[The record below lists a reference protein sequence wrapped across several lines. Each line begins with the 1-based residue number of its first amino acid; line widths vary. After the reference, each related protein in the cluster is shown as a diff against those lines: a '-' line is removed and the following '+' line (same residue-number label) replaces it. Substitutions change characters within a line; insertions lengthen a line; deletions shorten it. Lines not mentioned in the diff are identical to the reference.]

1 MPVAFD
7 ISGTLKSVFG
17 YDSFRPK
24 QEAIIEAGLD
34 GRDVLAILPTGG
46 GKSLCYQLPALM
58 REGLTVVV
66 SPLIALMKD
75 QVDQMEAAGVAAT
88 FLNSSISFS
97 ETQQRLAGLNEG
109 RYKLLYVA
117 PERIFAEGFLED
129 LKRWQV
135 SAIAIDEAHCISEW
149 GHHFRPEYRQL
160 AELRTHFPEVPFM
173 ALTATATERVRRDIV
188 TQLALRDPA
197 VFVASFY
204 RSNLRYRVTPKK
216 KVRQQVCNF
225 VKERPDVSGI
235 VYCLARKTTEE
246 YAAAL
251 QELGIKAL
259 PYHAG
264 LSDEQRAANQ
274 EAFIRDDV
282 SVVCATVAFGMGI
295 NKPNVRYVLHA
306 DLPKNIESFY
316 QETGR
321 AGRDGL
327 PSECTLLYGA
337 GDLRLLNLFIEELE
351 DENAKRISRQQLRQ
365 MADFS
370 ENTGCRWAAL
380 VRYFGEELEG
390 ERCGSCDSCV
400 DDRSEED
407 VTEWAVKLIYCV
419 NMIAD
424 GGYPMGLKHAVD
436 VLRGSKGAKV
446 IQKGHDKLR
455 AYGKGADKPAEYWLA
470 LGKQMTQHGYF
481 QLSDE
486 GYSTLTITKKAIQT
500 VNQKE
505 RIVLVLP
512 SLNSVKEA
520 KVGSKGAVV
529 ECDEGL
535 FQKLRQLRKE
545 LADAGGVPP
554 YVVFGDVSLRYMA
567 REYPSTEVEMMGISG
582 VGRRRLLDYGEAF
595 MGAIAEWVEANGR
608 HSFEPIEEAKEEPK
622 VEIVATRT
630 AAHSIALFM
639 EGLSVAELARKRGL
653 AESTVGGHL
662 VEGIESGRIP
672 ESERGRLIDDATY
685 ERVVST
691 YQAIDMPDK
700 LRPIFEAL
708 KEEIDFPVI
717 RTALAFWRAKDGG
730 EPTEPDDKGSQSLGQ
745 AVGEISDLSVEELRD
760 LALQIGNSGE
770 NGTLLVELFRHPDY
784 EVRRRACSAAAKIG
798 DASVVAE
805 IAPCICSPEPQIRQY
820 ALRAILKS
828 NCRSLMEEVRAQGE
842 VEDKPYNQET
852 IAKILS

>member
-1 MPVAFD
+1 MIGAPD
-7 ISGTLKSVFG
+7 IAGTLKTIFG
-17 YDSFRPK
+17 YSSFRSK
-24 QEAIIEAGLD
+24 QRAIIEAGLD

-88 FLNSSISFS
+88 FLNSTISYS
-97 ETQQRLAGLNEG
+97 ESQQRLKGLYRG
-109 RYKLLYVA
+109 QYKLLYVA
-117 PERIFAEGFLED
+117 PERIFAEGFIED
-129 LKRWQV
+129 LKRWRV
-135 SAIAIDEAHCISEW
+135 CAVAIDEAHCISEW
-149 GHHFRPEYRQL
+149 GHQFRPEYRKL
-160 AELRTHFPEVPFM
+160 AELRAHFPEVPFM

-188 TQLALRDPA
+188 TQLTLRDPA

-204 RSNLRYRVTPKK
+204 RPNLHYRVTPKK

-251 QELGIKAL
+251 QEIGIKAL

-282 SVVCATVAFGMGI
+282 PVVCATVAFGMGI

-327 PSECTLLYGA
+327 SSECTLLYGA

-380 VRYFGEELEG
+380 VRYFGEDLEG
-390 ERCGSCDSCV
+390 GRCGTCDSCV

-419 NMIAD
+419 NMIAN
-424 GGYPMGLKHAVD
+424 GGYPMGLKHTVD
-436 VLRGSKGAKV
+436 VLRGSKAAKV

-455 AYGKGADKPAEYWLA
+455 AYGKGMDKPAEYWLA

-486 GYSTLTITKKAIQT
+486 GYSTLTITKKAIRA
-500 VNQKE
+500 VKDKE
-505 RIVLVLP
+505 RIVMVLP
-512 SLNSVKEA
+512 ALKPVKEP
-520 KVGSKGAVV
+520 KVSTKGVV
-529 ECDEGL
+529 MECDEGL

-545 LADAGGVPP
+545 LADAAGVPP
-554 YVVFGDVSLRYMA
+554 YVIFGDVSLRGMA
-567 REYPSTEVEMMGISG
+567 AGLPTTDSVFLAISG
-582 VGRRRLLDYGEAF
+582 VGQRKLSDYGEAF
-595 MGAIAEWVEANGR
+595 MEVIRQWIRANGGEIIEEEEEPQEVNVDKPKKEKLTEEMRIEMNRTNGRPDR
-608 HSFEPIEEAKEEPK
+608 HGLPFPAAEKEEVFDKFRDGKPVPEIAAEHKRSAYSIAYKLAQNELLSMEEAKSYK
-622 VEIVATRT
+622 
-630 AAHSIALFM
+630 
-639 EGLSVAELARKRGL
+639 
-653 AESTVGGHL
+653 
-662 VEGIESGRIP
+662 
-672 ESERGRLIDDATY
+672 
-685 ERVVST
+685 
-691 YQAIDMPDK
+691 
-700 LRPIFEAL
+700 
-708 KEEIDFPVI
+708 
-717 RTALAFWRAKDGG
+717 
-730 EPTEPDDKGSQSLGQ
+730 
-745 AVGEISDLSVEELRD
+745 
-760 LALQIGNSGE
+760 
-770 NGTLLVELFRHPDY
+770 
-784 EVRRRACSAAAKIG
+784 
-798 DASVVAE
+798 
-805 IAPCICSPEPQIRQY
+805 
-820 ALRAILKS
+820 
-828 NCRSLMEEVRAQGE
+828 
-842 VEDKPYNQET
+842 
-852 IAKILS
+852 

>member
-1 MPVAFD
+1 MIGAPD
-7 ISGTLKSVFG
+7 IAGTLKTVFG
-17 YDSFRPK
+17 YSSFRPK
-24 QEAIIEAGLD
+24 QRAIIEAGLD

-88 FLNSSISFS
+88 FLNSTISYS
-97 ETQQRLAGLNEG
+97 ESQQRLKGLYRG
-109 RYKLLYVA
+109 QYKLLYVA
-117 PERIFAEGFLED
+117 PERIFAEGFIED
-129 LKRWQV
+129 LKRWRV
-135 SAIAIDEAHCISEW
+135 CAVAIDEAHCISEW
-149 GHHFRPEYRQL
+149 GHQFRPEYRKL
-160 AELRTHFPEVPFM
+160 AELRAHFPEVPFM

-188 TQLALRDPA
+188 TQLTLRDPA

-204 RSNLRYRVTPKK
+204 RPNLHYRVTPKK

-251 QELGIKAL
+251 QEIGIKAL

-282 SVVCATVAFGMGI
+282 PVVCATVAFGMGI

-327 PSECTLLYGA
+327 SSECTLLYGA

-380 VRYFGEELEG
+380 VRYFGEDLEG
-390 ERCGSCDSCV
+390 GRCGTCDSCV

-419 NMIAD
+419 NMIAN
-424 GGYPMGLKHAVD
+424 GGYPMGLKHTVD
-436 VLRGSKGAKV
+436 VLRGSKAAKV

-455 AYGKGADKPAEYWLA
+455 AYGKGMDKPAEYWLA

-481 QLSDE
+481 QLSDD
-486 GYSTLTITKKAIQT
+486 GYSTLTITKKAIRA
-500 VNQKE
+500 VKDKE
-505 RIVLVLP
+505 RIVMVLP
-512 SLNSVKEA
+512 ALKPVKEP
-520 KVGSKGAVV
+520 KVSPKGAVV

-545 LADAGGVPP
+545 LADAAGVPP
-554 YVVFGDVSLRYMA
+554 YVIFGDVSLRGMA
-567 REYPSTEVEMMGISG
+567 AELPTNDSAFLAISG
-582 VGRRRLLDYGEAF
+582 VGQRKLSDYGEAF
-595 MGAIAEWVEANGR
+595 MEVIRQWIRANGGEIIEEEEEPQEVNVDKPKKEKLTEEMKIEMNRTNGRPDR
-608 HSFEPIEEAKEEPK
+608 HGLPFPAAEKEEVFDKFRDGKPVPEIAAEHKRSAYSIAYKLAQNELLSMEEAKSYK
-622 VEIVATRT
+622 
-630 AAHSIALFM
+630 
-639 EGLSVAELARKRGL
+639 
-653 AESTVGGHL
+653 
-662 VEGIESGRIP
+662 
-672 ESERGRLIDDATY
+672 
-685 ERVVST
+685 
-691 YQAIDMPDK
+691 
-700 LRPIFEAL
+700 
-708 KEEIDFPVI
+708 
-717 RTALAFWRAKDGG
+717 
-730 EPTEPDDKGSQSLGQ
+730 
-745 AVGEISDLSVEELRD
+745 
-760 LALQIGNSGE
+760 
-770 NGTLLVELFRHPDY
+770 
-784 EVRRRACSAAAKIG
+784 
-798 DASVVAE
+798 
-805 IAPCICSPEPQIRQY
+805 
-820 ALRAILKS
+820 
-828 NCRSLMEEVRAQGE
+828 
-842 VEDKPYNQET
+842 
-852 IAKILS
+852 

>member
-1 MPVAFD
+1 MIGAPD
-7 ISGTLKSVFG
+7 IAGTLKTVFG
-17 YDSFRPK
+17 YSSFRPK
-24 QEAIIEAGLD
+24 QRAIIEAGLD

-88 FLNSSISFS
+88 FLNSTISYS
-97 ETQQRLAGLNEG
+97 ESQQRLKGLYRG
-109 RYKLLYVA
+109 QYKLLYVA
-117 PERIFAEGFLED
+117 PERIFAEGFIED
-129 LKRWQV
+129 LKRWRV
-135 SAIAIDEAHCISEW
+135 CAVAIDEAHCISEW
-149 GHHFRPEYRQL
+149 GHQFRPEYRKL
-160 AELRTHFPEVPFM
+160 AELRAHFPEVPFM

-188 TQLALRDPA
+188 TQLTLRDPA

-204 RSNLRYRVTPKK
+204 RPNLHYRVTPKK

-251 QELGIKAL
+251 QEIGIKAL

-282 SVVCATVAFGMGI
+282 PVVCATVAFGMGI

-327 PSECTLLYGA
+327 SSECTLLYGA

-380 VRYFGEELEG
+380 VRYFGEDLEG
-390 ERCGSCDSCV
+390 GRCGTCDSCV

-419 NMIAD
+419 NMIAN
-424 GGYPMGLKHAVD
+424 GGYPMGLKHTVD
-436 VLRGSKGAKV
+436 VLRGSKAAKV

-455 AYGKGADKPAEYWLA
+455 AYGKGMDKPAEYWLA

-481 QLSDE
+481 QLSDD
-486 GYSTLTITKKAIQT
+486 GYSTLTITKKAIRA
-500 VNQKE
+500 VKDKE
-505 RIVLVLP
+505 RIVMVLP
-512 SLNSVKEA
+512 ALKPVKEP
-520 KVGSKGAVV
+520 KVSPKGAVV

-545 LADAGGVPP
+545 LADAASVPP
-554 YVVFGDVSLRYMA
+554 YVVFGDVSLRGMA
-567 REYPSTEVEMMGISG
+567 AELPTNDSVFLAISG
-582 VGRRRLLDYGEAF
+582 VGQRKLSDYGEAF
-595 MGAIAEWVEANGR
+595 MEVIRQWIRANGGEIIEEEEEPQEVNVDKPKKEKLTEEMRIEMNRTNGRPDR
-608 HSFEPIEEAKEEPK
+608 HGLPFPAAEKEEVFDKFRDGKPVPEIAAEHKRSAYSIAYKLAQNELLSMEEAKSYK
-622 VEIVATRT
+622 
-630 AAHSIALFM
+630 
-639 EGLSVAELARKRGL
+639 
-653 AESTVGGHL
+653 
-662 VEGIESGRIP
+662 
-672 ESERGRLIDDATY
+672 
-685 ERVVST
+685 
-691 YQAIDMPDK
+691 
-700 LRPIFEAL
+700 
-708 KEEIDFPVI
+708 
-717 RTALAFWRAKDGG
+717 
-730 EPTEPDDKGSQSLGQ
+730 
-745 AVGEISDLSVEELRD
+745 
-760 LALQIGNSGE
+760 
-770 NGTLLVELFRHPDY
+770 
-784 EVRRRACSAAAKIG
+784 
-798 DASVVAE
+798 
-805 IAPCICSPEPQIRQY
+805 
-820 ALRAILKS
+820 
-828 NCRSLMEEVRAQGE
+828 
-842 VEDKPYNQET
+842 
-852 IAKILS
+852 

>member
-1 MPVAFD
+1 MIGAPD
-7 ISGTLKSVFG
+7 IAGTLKTVFG
-17 YDSFRPK
+17 YSSFRPK
-24 QEAIIEAGLD
+24 QRAIIEAGLD

-88 FLNSSISFS
+88 FLNSTISYS
-97 ETQQRLAGLNEG
+97 ESQQRLKGLYRG
-109 RYKLLYVA
+109 QYKLLYVA
-117 PERIFAEGFLED
+117 PERIFAEGFIED
-129 LKRWQV
+129 LKRWRV
-135 SAIAIDEAHCISEW
+135 CAVAIDEAHCISEW
-149 GHHFRPEYRQL
+149 GHQFRPEYRKL
-160 AELRTHFPEVPFM
+160 AELRAHFPEVPFM

-188 TQLALRDPA
+188 TQLTLRDPA

-204 RSNLRYRVTPKK
+204 RPNLHYRVTPKK

-251 QELGIKAL
+251 QEIGIKAL

-282 SVVCATVAFGMGI
+282 PVVCATVAFGMGI

-327 PSECTLLYGA
+327 SSECTLLYGA

-380 VRYFGEELEG
+380 VRYFGEDLEG
-390 ERCGSCDSCV
+390 GRCGTCDSCV

-419 NMIAD
+419 NMIAN

-436 VLRGSKGAKV
+436 VLRGSKAAKV

-455 AYGKGADKPAEYWLA
+455 AYGKGMDKPAEYWLA

-481 QLSDE
+481 QLSDD
-486 GYSTLTITKKAIQT
+486 GYSTLTITKKAIRA
-500 VNQKE
+500 VKDKE
-505 RIVLVLP
+505 RIVMVLP
-512 SLNSVKEA
+512 ALKPVKEP
-520 KVGSKGAVV
+520 KVSTKGVV
-529 ECDEGL
+529 MECDERL

-545 LADAGGVPP
+545 LADAAGVPP
-554 YVVFGDVSLRYMA
+554 YVIFGDVSLRGMA
-567 REYPSTEVEMMGISG
+567 AGLPTTDSVFLAISG
-582 VGRRRLLDYGEAF
+582 VGQRKLSDYGEAF
-595 MGAIAEWVEANGR
+595 MEVIRQWIRANGGEIIEEEEEPQEVNVDKPKKEKLTEEMRIEMNRANGR
-608 HSFEPIEEAKEEPK
+608 PDRHGLPFPAAEKEEVFDKFRDGKPVPEIAAEHKRSAYSIAYKLAQNELLSMEEAKSYK
-622 VEIVATRT
+622 
-630 AAHSIALFM
+630 
-639 EGLSVAELARKRGL
+639 
-653 AESTVGGHL
+653 
-662 VEGIESGRIP
+662 
-672 ESERGRLIDDATY
+672 
-685 ERVVST
+685 
-691 YQAIDMPDK
+691 
-700 LRPIFEAL
+700 
-708 KEEIDFPVI
+708 
-717 RTALAFWRAKDGG
+717 
-730 EPTEPDDKGSQSLGQ
+730 
-745 AVGEISDLSVEELRD
+745 
-760 LALQIGNSGE
+760 
-770 NGTLLVELFRHPDY
+770 
-784 EVRRRACSAAAKIG
+784 
-798 DASVVAE
+798 
-805 IAPCICSPEPQIRQY
+805 
-820 ALRAILKS
+820 
-828 NCRSLMEEVRAQGE
+828 
-842 VEDKPYNQET
+842 
-852 IAKILS
+852 

>member
-1 MPVAFD
+1 MIGAPD
-7 ISGTLKSVFG
+7 IAGTLKTVFG
-17 YDSFRPK
+17 YSSFRPK
-24 QEAIIEAGLD
+24 QRAIIEAGLD

-88 FLNSSISFS
+88 FLNSTISYS
-97 ETQQRLAGLNEG
+97 ESQQRLKGLYRG
-109 RYKLLYVA
+109 QYKLLYVA
-117 PERIFAEGFLED
+117 PERIFAEGFIED
-129 LKRWQV
+129 LKRWRV
-135 SAIAIDEAHCISEW
+135 CAVAIDEAHCISEW
-149 GHHFRPEYRQL
+149 GHQFRPEYRKL
-160 AELRTHFPEVPFM
+160 AELRAHFPEVPFM

-188 TQLALRDPA
+188 TQLTLRDPA

-204 RSNLRYRVTPKK
+204 RPNLHYRVTPKK

-251 QELGIKAL
+251 QEIGIKAL

-282 SVVCATVAFGMGI
+282 PVVCATVAFGMGI

-327 PSECTLLYGA
+327 SSECTLLYGA

-380 VRYFGEELEG
+380 VRYFGEDLEG
-390 ERCGSCDSCV
+390 GRCGTCDSCV

-419 NMIAD
+419 NMIAN
-424 GGYPMGLKHAVD
+424 GGYPMGLKHTVD
-436 VLRGSKGAKV
+436 VLRGSKAAKV

-455 AYGKGADKPAEYWLA
+455 AYGKGMDKPAEYWLA

-481 QLSDE
+481 QLSDD
-486 GYSTLTITKKAIQT
+486 GYSTLTITKKAIRA
-500 VNQKE
+500 VKDKE
-505 RIVLVLP
+505 RIVMVLP
-512 SLNSVKEA
+512 ALKPVKEP
-520 KVGSKGAVV
+520 KVSPKGAVV

-545 LADAGGVPP
+545 LADAAGVPP
-554 YVVFGDVSLRYMA
+554 YVIFGDVSLRGMA
-567 REYPSTEVEMMGISG
+567 AGLPTTDSVFLAISG
-582 VGRRRLLDYGEAF
+582 VGQRKLSDYGEAF
-595 MGAIAEWVEANGR
+595 MEVIRQWIRANGGEIIEEEEEPQEVNVDKPKKEKLTEEMKIEMNRTNGRPDR
-608 HSFEPIEEAKEEPK
+608 HGLPFPAAEKEEVFDKFRDGKPVPEIAAEHKRSAYSIAYKLAQNELLSMEEAKSYK
-622 VEIVATRT
+622 
-630 AAHSIALFM
+630 
-639 EGLSVAELARKRGL
+639 
-653 AESTVGGHL
+653 
-662 VEGIESGRIP
+662 
-672 ESERGRLIDDATY
+672 
-685 ERVVST
+685 
-691 YQAIDMPDK
+691 
-700 LRPIFEAL
+700 
-708 KEEIDFPVI
+708 
-717 RTALAFWRAKDGG
+717 
-730 EPTEPDDKGSQSLGQ
+730 
-745 AVGEISDLSVEELRD
+745 
-760 LALQIGNSGE
+760 
-770 NGTLLVELFRHPDY
+770 
-784 EVRRRACSAAAKIG
+784 
-798 DASVVAE
+798 
-805 IAPCICSPEPQIRQY
+805 
-820 ALRAILKS
+820 
-828 NCRSLMEEVRAQGE
+828 
-842 VEDKPYNQET
+842 
-852 IAKILS
+852 

>member
-1 MPVAFD
+1 MIGAPD
-7 ISGTLKSVFG
+7 IAGTLKTVFG
-17 YDSFRPK
+17 YSSFRPK
-24 QEAIIEAGLD
+24 QRAIIEAGLD

-88 FLNSSISFS
+88 FLNSTISYS
-97 ETQQRLAGLNEG
+97 ESQQRLKGLYRG
-109 RYKLLYVA
+109 QYKLLYVA
-117 PERIFAEGFLED
+117 PERIFAEGFIED
-129 LKRWQV
+129 LKRWRV
-135 SAIAIDEAHCISEW
+135 CAVAIDEAHCISEW
-149 GHHFRPEYRQL
+149 GHQFRPEYRKL
-160 AELRTHFPEVPFM
+160 AELRAHFPEVPFM

-188 TQLALRDPA
+188 TQLTLRDPA

-204 RSNLRYRVTPKK
+204 RPNLHYRVTPKK

-251 QELGIKAL
+251 QEIGIKAL

-282 SVVCATVAFGMGI
+282 PVVCATVAFGMGI

-327 PSECTLLYGA
+327 SSECTLLYGA

-380 VRYFGEELEG
+380 VRYFGEDLEG
-390 ERCGSCDSCV
+390 GRCGTCDSCV

-419 NMIAD
+419 NMIAN

-436 VLRGSKGAKV
+436 VLRGSKAAKV

-455 AYGKGADKPAEYWLA
+455 AYGKGMDKPAEYWLA

-481 QLSDE
+481 QLSDD
-486 GYSTLTITKKAIQT
+486 GYSTLTITKKAIRA
-500 VNQKE
+500 VKDKE
-505 RIVLVLP
+505 RIVMVLP
-512 SLNSVKEA
+512 ALKPVKEP
-520 KVGSKGAVV
+520 KVSPKGAVV

-545 LADAGGVPP
+545 LADAASVPP
-554 YVVFGDVSLRYMA
+554 YVVFGDVSLRGMA
-567 REYPSTEVEMMGISG
+567 AELPTNDSAFLAISG
-582 VGRRRLLDYGEAF
+582 VGQRKLSDYGEAF
-595 MGAIAEWVEANGR
+595 MEVIRQWIRANGGEIIEEEEEPQEVNVDKPKKEKLTEEMKIEMNRTNGRPDR
-608 HSFEPIEEAKEEPK
+608 HGLPFPAAEKEEVFDKFRDGKPVPEIAAEHKRSAYSIAYKLAQNELLSMEEAKSYK
-622 VEIVATRT
+622 
-630 AAHSIALFM
+630 
-639 EGLSVAELARKRGL
+639 
-653 AESTVGGHL
+653 
-662 VEGIESGRIP
+662 
-672 ESERGRLIDDATY
+672 
-685 ERVVST
+685 
-691 YQAIDMPDK
+691 
-700 LRPIFEAL
+700 
-708 KEEIDFPVI
+708 
-717 RTALAFWRAKDGG
+717 
-730 EPTEPDDKGSQSLGQ
+730 
-745 AVGEISDLSVEELRD
+745 
-760 LALQIGNSGE
+760 
-770 NGTLLVELFRHPDY
+770 
-784 EVRRRACSAAAKIG
+784 
-798 DASVVAE
+798 
-805 IAPCICSPEPQIRQY
+805 
-820 ALRAILKS
+820 
-828 NCRSLMEEVRAQGE
+828 
-842 VEDKPYNQET
+842 
-852 IAKILS
+852 

>member
-1 MPVAFD
+1 MHTKEDIVA
-7 ISGTLKSVFG
+7 TLKSAFG
-17 YDSFRPK
+17 FDSFRPQQK
-24 QEAIIEAGLD
+24 EIIEALLA
-34 GRDVLAILPTGG
+34 GRDCLAILPTGG
-46 GKSLCYQLPALM
+46 GKSLCYQLPAIM

-75 QVDQMEAAGVAAT
+75 QVDQMKAAGVAAT

-117 PERIFAEGFLED
+117 PERIFADGFLED
-129 LKRWQV
+129 LKRWRV
-135 SAIAIDEAHCISEW
+135 SAVAIDEAHCISEW
-149 GHHFRPEYRQL
+149 GHQFRPEYRQL

-282 SVVCATVAFGMGI
+282 SVVCATIAFGMGI
-295 NKPNVRYVLHA
+295 NKPNVHYVLHA

-337 GDLRLLNLFIEELE
+337 GDLRLLNMFIEELE

-390 ERCGSCDSCV
+390 DRCGNCDSCLSN
-400 DDRSEED
+400 RSEED
-407 VTEWAVKLIYCV
+407 VTEWGVKLIYCV
-419 NMIAD
+419 NMIAVS
-424 GGYPMGLKHAVD
+424 GYPMGLKHSVD
-436 VLRGSKGAKV
+436 VLRGSKAAKV
-446 IQKGHDKLR
+446 MQKGHDRLR
-455 AYGKGADKPAEYWLA
+455 AYGKGMDQSASYWLA

-481 QLSDE
+481 QLSDD
-486 GYSTLTITKKAIQT
+486 GYSTLTITQKAIQA
-500 VNQKE
+500 VEHKE
-505 RIVLVLP
+505 RIVLTLP
-512 SLNSVKEA
+512 ALKSEKA
-520 KVGSKGAVV
+520 PKVVTQDGIVDYDKS
-529 ECDEGL
+529 L
-535 FQKLRQLRKE
+535 FQKLRKLRKD
-545 LADAGGVPP
+545 LAKAQGVPP
-554 YVVFGDVSLRYMA
+554 YVVFGDVTLRLMA
-567 REYPSTEVEMMGISG
+567 QELPQTEDAFLAISG
-582 VGRRRLLDYGEAF
+582 VGTKKLADYGEAF
-595 MGAIAEWVEANGR
+595 MEAIGAWLKRDGASAPTAETGNRTAPKSRKLSTVDQSVDLFKKGHSPAEIAKTRRLVESTVHSHLADGITSGKITPNEYSRLIDDSIYEKVVAVFEELERPQLLRPIHEALEEEIDFATIKIALAIAERVRVPRSKINETAADPKKALVNATPATIGPASINDILGSNNGKPKPV
-608 HSFEPIEEAKEEPK
+608 FEPK
-622 VEIVATRT
+622 VEGDQFGNRT
-630 AAHSIALFM
+630 GWKIMRGSN
-639 EGLSVAELARKRGL
+639 RK
-653 AESTVGGHL
+653 
-662 VEGIESGRIP
+662 
-672 ESERGRLIDDATY
+672 Y
-685 ERVVST
+685 
-691 YQAIDMPDK
+691 
-700 LRPIFEAL
+700 
-708 KEEIDFPVI
+708 
-717 RTALAFWRAKDGG
+717 
-730 EPTEPDDKGSQSLGQ
+730 
-745 AVGEISDLSVEELRD
+745 
-760 LALQIGNSGE
+760 
-770 NGTLLVELFRHPDY
+770 NG
-784 EVRRRACSAAAKIG
+784 
-798 DASVVAE
+798 
-805 IAPCICSPEPQIRQY
+805 
-820 ALRAILKS
+820 
-828 NCRSLMEEVRAQGE
+828 
-842 VEDKPYNQET
+842 
-852 IAKILS
+852 

>member
-1 MPVAFD
+1 MPVTNN

-97 ETQQRLAGLNEG
+97 ERQQRLAGLNKG
-109 RYKLLYVA
+109 TYKLLYVA

-129 LKRWQV
+129 LKRWRV

-149 GHHFRPEYRQL
+149 GHQFRPEYRQL
-160 AELRTHFPEVPFM
+160 AELRKHFPGVPFV

-188 TQLALRDPA
+188 TQLALQNPA
-197 VFVASFY
+197 IFVASFY

-246 YAAAL
+246 YATAL
-251 QELGIKAL
+251 QEIGIKAR

-337 GDLRLLNLFIEELE
+337 GDVLKLRRFISEME
-351 DENAKRISRQQLRQ
+351 DVDAARIAEQQLRQ

-380 VRYFGEELEG
+380 VRYFGEELEAG
-390 ERCGSCDSCV
+390 RCGTCDNCV
-400 DDRSEED
+400 DELSQED

-436 VLRGSKGAKV
+436 VLRGSKAAKV

-455 AYGKGADKPAEYWLA
+455 AYGKGMDKPAEYWLA

-481 QLSDE
+481 QLSDD
-486 GYSTLTITKKAIQT
+486 GYSTLTITKKAIQA

-505 RIVLVLP
+505 RIVLTLP
-512 SLNSVKEA
+512 ALKPVKEP
-520 KVGSKGAVV
+520 KVDKKGGVV

-535 FQKLRQLRKE
+535 FQELRQLRKE
-545 LADAGGVPP
+545 LADAAGVPP
-554 YVVFGDVSLRYMA
+554 YVIFGDVSLRYMA
-567 REYPSTEVEMMGISG
+567 HEYPSTEREFLKISG
-582 VGRRRLLDYGEAF
+582 VGRRRLSDYGEAF
-595 MGAIAEWVEANGR
+595 MEVIAEWVEANGR
-608 HSFEPIEEAKEEPK
+608 QSFEPIKEAKEEPK
-622 VEIVATRT
+622 VEVVTTRT
-630 AAHSIALFM
+630 AAHSISLFR
-639 EGLSVAELARKRGL
+639 EGLSVSEIARKRGL
-653 AESTVGGHL
+653 VESTVGGHL
-662 VEGIESGRIP
+662 AEGIESGRIP
-672 ESERGRLIDDATY
+672 KNARGRLIDDETY

-691 YQAIDMPDK
+691 YQAIGLPDK

-708 KEEIDFPVI
+708 NEEIDFQAI
-717 RTALAFWRAKDGG
+717 RIALAFWRAS
-730 EPTEPDDKGSQSLGQ
+730 E
-745 AVGEISDLSVEELRD
+745 
-760 LALQIGNSGE
+760 
-770 NGTLLVELFRHPDY
+770 F
-784 EVRRRACSAAAKIG
+784 
-798 DASVVAE
+798 
-805 IAPCICSPEPQIRQY
+805 
-820 ALRAILKS
+820 
-828 NCRSLMEEVRAQGE
+828 
-842 VEDKPYNQET
+842 
-852 IAKILS
+852 